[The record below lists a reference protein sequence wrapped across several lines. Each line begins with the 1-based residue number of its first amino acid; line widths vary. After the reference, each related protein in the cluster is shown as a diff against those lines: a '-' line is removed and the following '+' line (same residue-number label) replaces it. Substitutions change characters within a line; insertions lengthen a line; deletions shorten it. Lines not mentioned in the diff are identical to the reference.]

1 MNMSNLSAGVQI
13 LVTQMK
19 ENPDAFFGPITHD
32 PREGYSAPRFHG
44 WRQAI
49 EEELI
54 GLEVQRLQIKRP
66 LPSTWF
72 LNDEEKAA
80 LVEAYTEAKRQR
92 FDAEIV
98 YGLNRPAEELES
110 TLVYKTANRYTTNL
124 AQAMTQTKEAVAST
138 LISGSAITSI
148 GPVNTV
154 GNYHG
159 R

>member
-1 MNMSNLSAGVQI
+1 MSNLSAGVQI

-32 PREGYSAPRFHG
+32 PREGYLAPRFHG

-54 GLEVQRLQIKRP
+54 GLDVQRLQVKRP
-66 LPSTWF
+66 LPATWF
-72 LNDEEKAA
+72 LNEEEKAA
-80 LVEAYTEAKRQR
+80 LVQAYTEAKRQQ
-92 FDAEIV
+92 FDAQVI
-98 YGLNRPAEELES
+98 YQLNAPVEEAQS

-138 LISGSAITSI
+138 LISGSSITAI
-148 GPVNTV
+148 GAENTV
-154 GNYHG
+154 GAYHV